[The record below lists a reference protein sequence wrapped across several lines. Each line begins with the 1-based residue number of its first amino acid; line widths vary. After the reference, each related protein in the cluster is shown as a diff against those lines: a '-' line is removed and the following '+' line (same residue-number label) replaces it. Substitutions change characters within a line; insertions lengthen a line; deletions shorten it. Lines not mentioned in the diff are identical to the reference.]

1 MSAHANAKV
10 AIDYSISLES
20 AIKILEK
27 SEDNISAAARSKF
40 VLAQVLK
47 EKDASD
53 KAAAA
58 AMMNQVTL
66 DLRKLR

>member
-1 MSAHANAKV
+1 M
-10 AIDYSISLES
+10 AIISLET